1 MGLVSSL
8 RTAARL
14 VVTDPGRLLR
24 RARWR
29 YHRWAVFSARLADL
43 PAPGGVPGFELR
55 RLSAAEVLAL
65 APLDEEIAEGLHRC
79 APFADR
85 AAWGAWVNGEFA
97 HMAWLLDSTTEPQQE
112 EPVLIRLRPAEVEI
126 TYCVTLPAFR
136 GRGIY
141 PELIR
146 ALAAKAAETGARDLI
161 MITETKN
168 VASQRGILKAGLR
181 RCPGDIY
188 WARLLGVA
196 ATIRAFRWRQ
206 SSG

>member
-14 VVTDPGRLLR
+14 VRTDPARLVR

-29 YHRWAVFSARLADL
+29 YHHWAVFTARLDAL
-43 PAPGGVPGFELR
+43 PAPGAVPGFELR
-55 RLSAAEVLAL
+55 RLSAEDVRAL
-65 APLDEEIAEGLHRC
+65 APVDEEIAEGLHRC
-79 APFADR
+79 ERFADR
-85 AAWGAWVNGEFA
+85 AAWGAWVDGEFA
-97 HMAWLLDSTTEPQQE
+97 HLAWLLDSTTEPLQE
-112 EPVLIRLRPAEVEI
+112 EPVLVRLRPGEVEI
-126 TYCVTLPAFR
+126 SYCVTLPAFR

-146 ALAAKAAETGARDLI
+146 ALAARAADAGARDLF

-168 VASQRGILKAGLR
+168 LASQRGILKAGLR
-181 RCPGDIY
+181 RCRGDIY

-196 ATIRAFRWRQ
+196 ATVRAFRWHMR
-206 SSG
+206 

>member
-8 RTAARL
+8 RTAVRLLRTDPARL
-14 VVTDPGRLLR
+14 AR

-29 YHRWAVFSARLADL
+29 YHHWAVFTARLEDM
-43 PAPGGVPGFELR
+43 PPPGGVPGFELR
-55 RLSAAEVLAL
+55 RLSEDEVRVL

-79 APFADR
+79 ERFADR
-85 AAWGAWVNGEFA
+85 AAWGAWIDGAFA
-97 HMAWLLDSTTEPQQE
+97 HLAWLLDSTTEPLQE
-112 EPVLIRLRPAEVEI
+112 EPVLVRLRPGEVEI

-146 ALAAKAAETGARDLI
+146 ALAARAADGGARDLI

-181 RCPGDIY
+181 RCRGDIY
-188 WARLLGVA
+188 WARLLGA
-196 ATIRAFRWRQ
+196 AVTIRAFRWGRR
-206 SSG
+206 